1 MALQLRFRLQNGDQ
15 AIPLARVHS
24 IAGYARLSGEADDY
38 FLGWLRYHG
47 EWAPVF
53 DLNRVV
59 CEEPAPDTFGTRIV
73 LVTAGP
79 DAPVRLIG
87 LVAAGVTD
95 TVTANDL
102 DVTQFDLDACLQI
115 LVNLIPPAPA
125 VAE

>member
-1 MALQLRFRLQNGDQ
+1 MALQLRFRLQNDHH

-24 IAGYARLSGEADDY
+24 VAGYARLSGEADDY

-47 EWAPVF
+47 EWTPVF
-53 DLNRVV
+53 DLIRVA
-59 CEEPAPDTFGTRIV
+59 CEEPAPGTFGTRII
-73 LVTAGP
+73 LVAAGP

-95 TVTANDL
+95 TVAANDP
-102 DVTQFDLDACLQI
+102 DVKQFDLDGCLQMLI
-115 LVNLIPPAPA
+115 HLIPAVPA